1 MEGGN
6 AARRAPEPKPSST
19 DRPIDRREAEQQTE
33 CAATAAGTDCCDC
46 YCTARPVIACLRRAD
61 GQCLARCNLGST
73 SAGARP
79 LPALFETARGRD
91 APSTARPRPAL
102 AHMLGARRVPPRVA
116 RAQEAGRAKNFATC
130 CRRCLAH
137 RAPCS
142 APCEP
147 ASVPRAPA
155 ALHDVRRERCGTAKC
170 RCCAW
175 PGPLAPGQSER
186 YASPTGWPPLR
197 TSAMGKA
204 ATKKRACVGQPMSGT
219 IHPGLVSRRPCFVAV
234 LSVLGVATP
243 PGRPRFPRPPNAP
256 HVNDGW
262 VAAPQVSPAR

>member
-116 RAQEAGRAKNFATC
+116 RAQEAGRPKNFATC

-170 RCCAW
+170 AVLRLAW
-175 PGPLAPGQSER
+175 PACARTVGAIRISDRMAAASDLGDGESGHEKAGLRGPTNVRRHPSGARL
-186 YASPTGWPPLR
+186 PPAMLR
-197 TSAMGKA
+197 CS
-204 ATKKRACVGQPMSGT
+204 
-219 IHPGLVSRRPCFVAV
+219 LVSPRRCH
-234 LSVLGVATP
+234 P
-243 PGRPRFPRPPNAP
+243 PRSTSFPT
-256 HVNDGW
+256 
-262 VAAPQVSPAR
+262 AAECTSCE